1 MSASLFL
8 LRLHWLVV
16 LAFLAFY
23 TFKAALLLLNRPEQL
38 RAVRARTRLADSLLG
53 LLILVS
59 GGILLG
65 QYPGPTPG
73 WLWLKLGLV
82 LVLLP
87 LGIAA
92 MRRQHKPGVVLT
104 LLGFF
109 YVYGLAETGSVTLRQ
124 PAAPA
129 SYAATPGLAEATA
142 TPDAEAPA
150 HSADDSTSAATMA
163 AVAAATE
170 AADNTAAPAE
180 ALTAG
185 QAIFTQR
192 CTPCHGTDGRLGLN
206 GARDLTKSNL
216 NATGR
221 VYMVVNGSMSKKMP
235 SFKEQL
241 TEEQIQQ
248 VVAYSLTLK

>member
-1 MSASLFL
+1 MSTSVLL
-8 LRLHWLVV
+8 LRLHLLVV
-16 LAFLAFY
+16 LVFLAFY
-23 TFKAALLLLNRPEQL
+23 TFKAALLLLNRSEQL

-53 LLILVS
+53 LLVLVS
-59 GGILLG
+59 GSLLLAY
-65 QYPGPTPG
+65 YPGTTPG

-87 LGIAA
+87 LAIAA
-92 MRRQHKPGVVLT
+92 MRRQHKPGVLLT

-109 YVYGLAETGSVTLRQ
+109 YVYGLAETGSLSLRQ
-124 PAAPA
+124 PATAA

-150 HSADDSTSAATMA
+150 RSTDDNTSAATMA
-163 AVAAATE
+163 ALAAA
-170 AADNTAAPAE
+170 ADAPATAE
-180 ALTAG
+180 APDAALTAG
-185 QAIFTQR
+185 KAIFTQH
-192 CTPCHGTDGRLGLN
+192 CAPCHGADGRLGLN

-235 SFKEQL
+235 SFKGQL
-241 TEEQIQQ
+241 TEAQIQQ

>member
-1 MSASLFL
+1 MSASLLL
-8 LRLHWLVV
+8 LRLHLLVV

-23 TFKAALLLLNRPEQL
+23 TFKAALLLLNRSEQL
-38 RAVRARTRLADSLLG
+38 RTVRARTRVADSLLG

-59 GGILLG
+59 GGLLLA
-65 QYPGPTPG
+65 YTPGPTPG

-109 YVYGLAETGSVTLRQ
+109 YVYGLAETGSVTWQR
-124 PAAPA
+124 PVATA

-150 HSADDSTSAATMA
+150 RSADDSLSAGTLA
-163 AVAAATE
+163 AVAAAAD
-170 AADNTAAPAE
+170 AADNAE
-180 ALTAG
+180 APVATLTAG
-185 QAIFTQR
+185 KAIFTQR
-192 CTPCHGTDGRLGLN
+192 CAPCHGADGRLGLN

-216 NATGR
+216 TAPGR

-241 TEEQIQQ
+241 TDEQIQQ